1 MQLRDAII
9 RIKQSSRYSEDIMN
23 NNAADHPHSMF
34 ALKQAL
40 SFNNHRYVGIC
51 DRCARSVEI
60 IGCPSSKEKNKTR
73 INNGLYLSI
82 ILGNNINLT
91 LGSSRERFMF
101 KKDYEKFKLRITSVL
116 LFTLVAALLI
126 PSRTIDGICN
136 FLLVWYYYTLT
147 VRENILKINGS
158 KIHTWWITHHYLA
171 FALAGIGLTWPDDEF
186 YKQFRVQ
193 SIIFIGCIALVQLVQ
208 YQYQSG
214 CLRRLI
220 SLGQRNEMDITLEGF
235 ASWMFRGL
243 TFLLP
248 FLFMIYFFEFY
259 NSYTLYKLWMV
270 RKWETAWQVAALSA
284 IFFIAALGNTVVVS
298 LVVLHKLRDSGN
310 FNKLYEKLKSK
321 YPSMQELN

>member
-1 MQLRDAII
+1 M
-9 RIKQSSRYSEDIMN
+9 EDIMN
-23 NNAADHPHSMF
+23 KFVFFSNAVNHACSTS

-40 SFNNHRYVGIC
+40 RFSSSTYVGIC
-51 DRCARSVEI
+51 DTCARSVEI
-60 IGCPSSKEKNKTR
+60 VGCLLPNEKSKTKV
-73 INNGLYLSI
+73 NNGLYLST

-101 KKDYEKFKLRITSVL
+101 KKDYEKFKLRITSIL
-116 LFTLVAALLI
+116 LFTLAAA
-126 PSRTIDGICN
+126 
-136 FLLVWYYYTLT
+136 FLFPA
-147 VRENILKINGS
+147 R
-158 KIHTWWITHHYLA
+158 IHAWWITHHYLA

-193 SIIFIGCIALVQLVQ
+193 SITFIGCIALVQLVQ

-214 CLRRLI
+214 CLRRLT

-248 FLFMIYFFEFY
+248 FLFMVYFFEFY
-259 NSYTLYKLWMV
+259 NSYTLYKLWTV
-270 RKWETAWQVAALSA
+270 RKWETAWQVAALSVM
-284 IFFIAALGNTVVVS
+284 FFIAALGNTVVVS
-298 LVVLHKLRDSGN
+298 LVILHKLHDSGSLH
-310 FNKLYEKLKSK
+310 KLYEKLKSK

>member
-1 MQLRDAII
+1 M
-9 RIKQSSRYSEDIMN
+9 EDIMN
-23 NNAADHPHSMF
+23 NNAVNHACSTS

-40 SFNNHRYVGIC
+40 RFSSSTYVGIC
-51 DRCARSVEI
+51 DTCARSVEI
-60 IGCPSSKEKNKTR
+60 VGCLLPNEKSKTKV
-73 INNGLYLSI
+73 NNGLYLST

-101 KKDYEKFKLRITSVL
+101 KKDYEKFKLRITSIL
-116 LFTLVAALLI
+116 LFTLAAAFLF
-126 PSRTIDGICN
+126 PARTFDGICN

-147 VRENILKINGS
+147 VRENILRINGS
-158 KIHTWWITHHYLA
+158 KIHAWWITHHYLA

-193 SIIFIGCIALVQLVQ
+193 SITFIGCIALVQLVQ

-214 CLRRLI
+214 CLRRLT

-248 FLFMIYFFEFY
+248 FLFMVYFFEFY
-259 NSYTLYKLWMV
+259 NSYTLYKLWTV
-270 RKWETAWQVAALSA
+270 RKWETAWQVAALSVM
-284 IFFIAALGNTVVVS
+284 FFIAALGNTVVVS
-298 LVVLHKLRDSGN
+298 LVILHKLHDSGSLH
-310 FNKLYEKLKSK
+310 KLYEKLKSK

>member
-1 MQLRDAII
+1 
-9 RIKQSSRYSEDIMN
+9 
-23 NNAADHPHSMF
+23 
-34 ALKQAL
+34 
-40 SFNNHRYVGIC
+40 
-51 DRCARSVEI
+51 
-60 IGCPSSKEKNKTR
+60 
-73 INNGLYLSI
+73 
-82 ILGNNINLT
+82 
-91 LGSSRERFMF
+91 MF
-101 KKDYEKFKLRITSVL
+101 KKDYEKFKLRITSIL
-116 LFTLVAALLI
+116 LFTLVAALLF

-158 KIHTWWITHHYLA
+158 KFDPYL
-171 FALAGIGLTWPDDEF
+171 
-186 YKQFRVQ
+186 QFRVQ